1 MICRWLHN
9 KCPSRHCPRWFYQY
23 YFSSWY
29 WSCTDDCMVNGDHR
43 MLLWSPDQLPNGFLP
58 GRRQYKVSTKMLR
71 KIILVII
78 IQIWKMSIKVFFEN
92 CWFSLGIY
100 QWILGSNWSTI
111 VPWLLIV
118 EVKTEMGFDMLFV
131 PSLAP
136 CWQWLPP
143 GWFLQFEDLFKKGQT
158 KTKMLLFS

>member
-1 MICRWLHN
+1 MICRWLHG
-9 KCPSRHCPRWFYQY
+9 KCPSGHCPRWFDQY

-58 GRRQYKVSTKMLR
+58 GRRQSKVSRKMLR

-78 IQIWKMSIKVFFEN
+78 IQIWKMIIIVVFEN
-92 CWFSLGIY
+92 YWFSLGIY
-100 QWILGSNWSTI
+100 QWLLGSNLSTI

-118 EVKTEMGFDMLFV
+118 EVKNRDGVWYAIFIIIS
-131 PSLAP
+131 SLLAMIASRMT
-136 CWQWLPP
+136 PP
-143 GWFLQFEDLFKKGQT
+143 IWGPFQERTDKD
-158 KTKMLLFS
+158 